1 MSCARSRLARV
12 FLNRHLGTR
21 SFSLSSVLRNDS
33 SSITGT
39 VQPQKKPIGGFRGG
53 YACLTIL
60 MLIFGLMNDDRI
72 LGFLLGF
79 SIASSFAA
87 YHLLEEYHQASST
100 LQASVEEL
108 KTSTEKVW
116 NPWLGVYLKLQCLSR
131 SLPMSGG

>member
-1 MSCARSRLARV
+1 MSFARSRLARG
-12 FLNRHLGTR
+12 FLNRQFGTR
-21 SFSLSSVLRNDS
+21 SFGLSSVVRNDT
-33 SSITGT
+33 SSITGI

-53 YACLTIL
+53 YACLSIL
-60 MLIFGLMNDDRI
+60 MLVFGLMNDFRI

-87 YHLLEEYHQASST
+87 YHLLEEYHHASST

-116 NPWLGVYLKLQCLSR
+116 NLCC
-131 SLPMSGG
+131 